1 MAVRFLS
8 FSYNKHNIIGNSLS
22 NNNNNNNSNNGNSNT
37 YGKSNNAGWYS
48 TLYPKSKVNKLL

>member
-8 FSYNKHNIIGNSLS
+8 FSYNKHNIIGSLS
-22 NNNNNNNSNNGNSNT
+22 NNNSNSNSNT